1 MNNMQNMNQIG
12 GFENNYLNTYNM
24 NYMPNDQNI
33 FFMNSSNYYMQMN
46 KMYPNN
52 NFGGM
57 NQNNPGNFMDKK

>member
-1 MNNMQNMNQIG
+1 MSNLQNMNQIG
-12 GFENNYLNTYNM
+12 GFENYYPNSNNM

-52 NFGGM
+52 NFGI
-57 NQNNPGNFMDKK
+57 NQSNPGNYMDKK

>member
-1 MNNMQNMNQIG
+1 MNNMQNMNQVG
-12 GFENNYLNTYNM
+12 GFENYYLNTNNM

-52 NFGGM
+52 NFGM

>member
-12 GFENNYLNTYNM
+12 FDNFNINNNYM

-46 KMYPNN
+46 KIYPNN
-52 NFGGM
+52 FPM
-57 NQNNPGNFMDKK
+57 NQNNPGNYMDKK